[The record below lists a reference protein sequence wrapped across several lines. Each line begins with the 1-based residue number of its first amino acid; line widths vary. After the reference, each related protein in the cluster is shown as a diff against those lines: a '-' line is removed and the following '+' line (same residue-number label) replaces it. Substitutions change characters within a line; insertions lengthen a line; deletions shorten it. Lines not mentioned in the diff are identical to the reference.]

1 MKQHIQTFESFINES
16 KTITADDIRGMS
28 KASDVE
34 PFVKRMDLEELKAF
48 LNIVKDLYKSTGEKK
63 FQEMYYETR
72 RPENNG
78 TFMAA
83 VAKSLLKP
91 GTVLRPD
98 VKAGSEAA
106 PDRWMR
112 FLSGKWDNPEYNKD
126 NGKIFAEEFIV
137 KKVARTNA
145 TVEVPMGYF
154 VSDKTKIANITR
166 PVEVRDVTGQVD
178 LYLLVYSVFAYTPEG
193 EVLFSKFPED
203 IA

>member
-72 RPENNG
+72 RAEND

-83 VAKSLLKP
+83 VAKSFLKP

-98 VKAGSEAA
+98 VKPGSETA

-126 NGKIFAEEFIV
+126 NGMIHAEEFIV
-137 KKVARTNA
+137 KRVARTNA
-145 TVEVPMGYF
+145 TVEVPTGYF
-154 VSDKTKIANITR
+154 VNDKTKVGGVTR
-166 PVEVRDVTGQVD
+166 PVEVKDVTGQVP
-178 LYLLVYSVFAYTPEG
+178 LYMLIHNVFAYTPEG